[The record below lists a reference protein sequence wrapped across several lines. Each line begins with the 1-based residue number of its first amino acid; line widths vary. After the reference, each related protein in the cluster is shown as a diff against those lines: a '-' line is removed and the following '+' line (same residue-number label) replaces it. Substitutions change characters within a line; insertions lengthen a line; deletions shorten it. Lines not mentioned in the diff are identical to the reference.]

1 MGNIVVEKMDN
12 VKINVV
18 EKMDNVKNEE
28 SYKINVFRGSV
39 PLLP

>member
-28 SYKINVFRGSV
+28 SYKINVFR
-39 PLLP
+39 